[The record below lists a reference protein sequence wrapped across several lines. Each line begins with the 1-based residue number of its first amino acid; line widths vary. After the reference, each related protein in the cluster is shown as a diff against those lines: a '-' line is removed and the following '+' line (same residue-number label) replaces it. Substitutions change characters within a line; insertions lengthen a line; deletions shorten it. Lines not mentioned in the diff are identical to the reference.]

1 MASGSVAAVSYDDD
15 GVLDLLH
22 RITQCQPATNNDN
35 TRTVRVKKIT
45 PYRSGN
51 ISQWLRIS
59 KQNFTRLLHVRIY
72 AKYEI
77 LYNQAYTTKLRH
89 IKLEITE

>member
-1 MASGSVAAVSYDDD
+1 MASGSVAAASYDDD

-22 RITQCQPATNNDN
+22 RITQYQPATNNDN

-51 ISQWLRIS
+51 ISQ
-59 KQNFTRLLHVRIY
+59 
-72 AKYEI
+72 
-77 LYNQAYTTKLRH
+77 
-89 IKLEITE
+89 